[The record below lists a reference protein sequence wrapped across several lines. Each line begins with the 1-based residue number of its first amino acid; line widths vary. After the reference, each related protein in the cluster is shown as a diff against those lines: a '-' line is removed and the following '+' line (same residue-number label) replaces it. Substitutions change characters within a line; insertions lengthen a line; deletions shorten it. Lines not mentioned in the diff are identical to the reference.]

1 MSDVTIRRL
10 RSGDES
16 LARETFA
23 TIARIFEHDPHPLR
37 DTYVRGLLQRPDF
50 WGYAAVHSGLVV
62 GGLTAYTLPLTRVE
76 ESEIFIYDIAVDP
89 SVQRRGIGRELVSA
103 LRRDAAMEDIAIVFV
118 PADNEDTHALD
129 FYQAIGGEAAPV
141 TIFTFG
147 GGSEPD

>member
-10 RSGDES
+10 RTGDES

-23 TIARIFEHDPHPLR
+23 TISRVFEHDPSSLR
-37 DTYVRGLLQRPDF
+37 DAYVESLLRRADF
-50 WGYAAVHSGLVV
+50 WAYTAVHSGIVV

-89 SVQRRGIGRELVSA
+89 SVQRRGIGRELVAA

-129 FYQAIGGEAAPV
+129 FYRAIGGDAAPV

-147 GGSEPD
+147 AGREHD